1 MKPLFSIPIEHCLYC
16 LYWKKHPAEVHL
28 YNNILF
34 LPPSSYYLKFKFI
47 SVEMSIGFSQS
58 SLDGQY
64 RSISSQNNT
73 FCQAWQRPCQHWI
86 DSEDTRGKQTN
97 EESDERVISG
107 KDRAVEIRPDRR
119 SHPFQNVT
127 KLWTKSIAPPY
138 LCTFSGMIC
147 R

>member
-1 MKPLFSIPIEHCLYC
+1 MTNIGQSPLKTTLFALGRGLARIEL
-16 LYWKKHPAEVHL
+16 
-28 YNNILF
+28 IL
-34 LPPSSYYLKFKFI
+34 K
-47 SVEMSIGFSQS
+47 
-58 SLDGQY
+58 
-64 RSISSQNNT
+64 
-73 FCQAWQRPCQHWI
+73 
-86 DSEDTRGKQTN
+86 TRGKQTN
-97 EESDERVISG
+97 EETDERVISG